1 MNVLKTAYHL
11 MKFLLL
17 GETGQKLKRNK
28 QKTNILFF
36 LTVYKCLSAMAFI
49 SDWIYLGIKTF
60 YCTVVSVNET
70 GSSVVQKMLEHLL
83 VIKTTKQVLT

>member
-28 QKTNILFF
+28 QKTNIFIF
-36 LTVYKCLSAMAFI
+36 LTVYKCLSAMAFT
-49 SDWIYLGIKTF
+49 SDWI
-60 YCTVVSVNET
+60 
-70 GSSVVQKMLEHLL
+70 
-83 VIKTTKQVLT
+83 